1 MNFFQ
6 FEDETKIEEECSA
19 DKDHV
24 TEAAKTAFGITY
36 LYPWQ
41 RIVISNILEPNAD
54 NNRQI
59 VLLPTG
65 AGKSLCFLTPALL
78 LKGPTLVIYPLLALM
93 ADQKRRM
100 EDGKLNSVEFR
111 GGQTAE
117 ERVENFAKIQ
127 SGAQIILAN
136 PEVLQSQTLVERLSL
151 CNIQHIAIDEAHC
164 VSEWGDSFRP
174 SYLALG
180 KIIDRINPPVVTA
193 FTATASPSVLSRI
206 SEVLFHGK
214 SHIVKSDF
222 DRPNIHYY
230 VQNAY
235 AKKRAAFRLA
245 VLEQKPLIIFCGTR
259 AKSED
264 MARELSEY
272 LGRDKVRFYHAGLE
286 REEKTAVEKW
296 FYNKTDAVLCCTV
309 AFGMGVDKKDIHT
322 VIHLEPSANAENYL
336 QESGRAA
343 RDGSIGKGI
352 LLWSPGDSV
361 HFSRY
366 KNGSRERVM
375 KEFAEA
381 DTCRRQVLLD
391 ALAGEQAVCDGCD
404 VCINKRGADF
414 AWDAELA
421 LNFIRHHRKMYD
433 WMELGDRLLDL
444 FNRHDEK
451 KFGMHIWEGADI
463 EQILFQLKR
472 KRLIRTCLW
481 PWFGKVDCSHKKQK
495 PLPTFYFSR
504 KWLHLQGKEI
514 RLSHAKRELKLKF
527 LRSLSHFSSRS
538 S

>member
-1 MNFFQ
+1 MNYIQ
-6 FEDETKIEEECSA
+6 LEKESIAEEESSVE
-19 DKDHV
+19 KDYV
-24 TEAAKTAFGITY
+24 TEAAKNAFGISY

-78 LKGPTLVIYPLLALM
+78 LRGPTLVIYPLLALM

-100 EDGKLNSVEFR
+100 VDGSLKCVEFR
-111 GGQTAE
+111 GGQSPE
-117 ERVENFAKIQ
+117 EREENFAGIRQ
-127 SGAQIILAN
+127 GAQIIIAN
-136 PEVLQSQTLVERLSL
+136 PEVLQSQTLVERLSQ

-193 FTATASPSVLSRI
+193 FTATASPPVLSRI

-214 SHIVKSDF
+214 SHVVKSEF

-230 VQNAY
+230 VRNAY
-235 AKKRAAFRLA
+235 AKKREAFRLA
-245 VLEQKPLIIFCGTR
+245 VTEQKPLIIFCGTR

-272 LGRDKVRFYHAGLE
+272 MGHDKVRFYHAGLE
-286 REEKTAVEKW
+286 REEKTTVEKW
-296 FYNKTDAVLCCTV
+296 FYDKTDAVLCCTV

-322 VIHLEPSANAENYL
+322 VIHLEPSNNAENYL

-366 KNGSRERVM
+366 KEGSRERVM

-381 DTCRRQVLLD
+381 HTCRRQILLD
-391 ALAGEQAVCDGCD
+391 ALAGEQAACDGCD
-404 VCINKRGADF
+404 VCLNKKEADF

-421 LNFIRHHRKMYD
+421 LKYIRHHRKMFD
-433 WMELGDRLLDL
+433 LRELSDKLLDL

-451 KFGMHIWEGADI
+451 EFGMHIWEASDI
-463 EQILFQLKR
+463 EQILHQLKR

-495 PLPTFYFSR
+495 PLPAVYYGR
-504 KWLHLQGKEI
+504 KWLYLQSLEI
-514 RLSHAKRELKLKF
+514 KLLRPLSLYPF
-527 LRSLSHFSSRS
+527 LSRSSSRS

>member
-6 FEDETKIEEECSA
+6 LEEESIIEEEGLYE
-19 DKDHV
+19 KDYV
-24 TEAAKTAFGITY
+24 TEEAKKAFGITY

-41 RIVISNILEPNAD
+41 RIVIGNILEPDEN

-93 ADQKRRM
+93 SDQKRRM
-100 EDGKLNSVEFR
+100 QEGNLKCVEFR
-111 GGQTAE
+111 GGQSEE
-117 ERVENFAKIQ
+117 ERNLNFETIKQ
-127 SGAQIILAN
+127 GAQIILAN
-136 PEVLQSQTLVERLSL
+136 PEVLQSQTLVERLSH

-180 KIIDRINPPVVTA
+180 KIIDKINPPVVTA
-193 FTATASPSVLSRI
+193 FTATASPPVLDRI
-206 SEVLFHGK
+206 SEILFHGK
-214 SHIVKSDF
+214 SHVVKSDF

-230 VQNAY
+230 VRNAY
-235 AKKRAAFRLA
+235 AKKREAFRLA
-245 VLEQKPLIIFCGTR
+245 VTEQKPLIIFCGTR

-286 REEKTAVEKW
+286 REEKTEVEKW
-296 FYNKTDAVLCCTV
+296 FYGKTDAVLCCTV

-343 RDGSIGKGI
+343 RDGSIGKAI
-352 LLWSPGDSV
+352 LLWSPEDSV

-366 KNGSRERVM
+366 GKGSRERVM

-381 DTCRRQVLLD
+381 YTCRRQILLD
-391 ALAGEQAVCDGCD
+391 ALKGEQAACDGCD
-404 VCINKRGADF
+404 VCINKKGADF

-421 LNFIRHHRKMYD
+421 LKFIRRHRKMFN
-433 WMELGDRLLDL
+433 WMEMTEKLQEV

-451 KFGMHIWEGADI
+451 TFGMHIWDGQDI
-463 EQILFQLKR
+463 ERILFQLKR

-481 PWFGKVDCSHKKQK
+481 PWFGKIDCAGKKQK
-495 PLPTFYFSR
+495 PLSTVYYSR
-504 KWLHLQGKEI
+504 KWLHLQSREI
-514 RLSHAKRELKLKF
+514 KL
-527 LRSLSHFSSRS
+527 LRSLSLYLSHFFSRS

>member
-1 MNFFQ
+1 MG
-6 FEDETKIEEECSA
+6 TLSM
-19 DKDHV
+19 
-24 TEAAKTAFGITY
+24 T
-36 LYPWQ
+36 
-41 RIVISNILEPNAD
+41 
-54 NNRQI
+54 
-59 VLLPTG
+59 
-65 AGKSLCFLTPALL
+65 FL
-78 LKGPTLVIYPLLALM
+78 
-93 ADQKRRM
+93 
-100 EDGKLNSVEFR
+100 
-111 GGQTAE
+111 
-117 ERVENFAKIQ
+117 
-127 SGAQIILAN
+127 
-136 PEVLQSQTLVERLSL
+136 
-151 CNIQHIAIDEAHC
+151 
-164 VSEWGDSFRP
+164 
-174 SYLALG
+174 
-180 KIIDRINPPVVTA
+180 
-193 FTATASPSVLSRI
+193 
-206 SEVLFHGK
+206 
-214 SHIVKSDF
+214 
-222 DRPNIHYY
+222 
-230 VQNAY
+230 
-235 AKKRAAFRLA
+235 
-245 VLEQKPLIIFCGTR
+245 
-259 AKSED
+259 
-264 MARELSEY
+264 
-272 LGRDKVRFYHAGLE
+272 
-286 REEKTAVEKW
+286 
-296 FYNKTDAVLCCTV
+296 
-309 AFGMGVDKKDIHT
+309 

-336 QESGRAA
+336 QESGRVA

-514 RLSHAKRELKLKF
+514 RLSHAKRELKLNF

>member
-6 FEDETKIEEECSA
+6 LEEESIIEEEGLYE
-19 DKDHV
+19 KDYV
-24 TEAAKTAFGITY
+24 TEEAKKAFGITY

-41 RIVISNILEPNAD
+41 RIVIGNILEPDEN

-93 ADQKRRM
+93 SDQKRRM
-100 EDGKLNSVEFR
+100 QEGNLKCVEFR
-111 GGQTAE
+111 GGQSEE
-117 ERVENFAKIQ
+117 ERNLNFETIKQ
-127 SGAQIILAN
+127 GAQIILAN
-136 PEVLQSQTLVERLSL
+136 PEVLQSQTLVERLSH

-180 KIIDRINPPVVTA
+180 KIIDKINPPVVTA
-193 FTATASPSVLSRI
+193 FTATASPPVLDRI
-206 SEVLFHGK
+206 SEILFHGK
-214 SHIVKSDF
+214 SHVVKSDF

-230 VQNAY
+230 VRNAY
-235 AKKRAAFRLA
+235 AKKREAFRLA
-245 VLEQKPLIIFCGTR
+245 VTEQKPLIIFCGTR

-286 REEKTAVEKW
+286 REEKTEVEKW
-296 FYNKTDAVLCCTV
+296 FYGKTDAVLCCTV

-343 RDGSIGKGI
+343 RDGSIGKAL
-352 LLWSPGDSV
+352 LLWSPEDSV

-366 KNGSRERVM
+366 
-375 KEFAEA
+375 
-381 DTCRRQVLLD
+381 
-391 ALAGEQAVCDGCD
+391 
-404 VCINKRGADF
+404 
-414 AWDAELA
+414 
-421 LNFIRHHRKMYD
+421 
-433 WMELGDRLLDL
+433 
-444 FNRHDEK
+444 
-451 KFGMHIWEGADI
+451 
-463 EQILFQLKR
+463 
-472 KRLIRTCLW
+472 
-481 PWFGKVDCSHKKQK
+481 GK
-495 PLPTFYFSR
+495 
-504 KWLHLQGKEI
+504 
-514 RLSHAKRELKLKF
+514 
-527 LRSLSHFSSRS
+527 
-538 S
+538 

>member
-1 MNFFQ
+1 MNFIQ
-6 FEDETKIEEECSA
+6 LEEENSIEERDWLEEDFSA
-19 DKDHV
+19 EKDYV
-24 TEAAKTAFGITY
+24 TEKAKEAFGITY

-41 RIVISNILEPNAD
+41 RIVIGNILEPNQD
-54 NNRQI
+54 NRRQI

-78 LKGPTLVIYPLLALM
+78 LEGPTLVIYPLLALM
-93 ADQKRRM
+93 SDQKRRM
-100 EDGKLNSVEFR
+100 DQGNLKSVEFR
-111 GGQTAE
+111 GGQSHE
-117 ERVENFAKIQ
+117 EREENFAKIRQ
-127 SGAQIILAN
+127 GAEVILAN
-136 PEVLQSQTLVERLSL
+136 PEVLQNQTLVERLSQ

-174 SYLALG
+174 SYLELG
-180 KIIDRINPPVVTA
+180 KIIDKINPPSVTA
-193 FTATASPSVLSRI
+193 FTATASPSVLERI

-214 SHIVKSDF
+214 SHVVKSDF

-235 AKKRAAFRLA
+235 AKKKAAFRLA
-245 VLEQKPLIIFCGTR
+245 VMEEKPLIIFCGTR

-264 MARELSEY
+264 MARELSQY

-286 REEKTAVEKW
+286 REEKTEVEKW
-296 FYNKTDAVLCCTV
+296 FYDKKDAVLCCTV

-322 VIHLEPSANAENYL
+322 VIHLEPSPNAENYL

-343 RDGSIGKGI
+343 RDGSIGKAI
-352 LLWSPGDSV
+352 LLWSPSDSV

-366 KNGSRERVM
+366 REESRERVI

-381 DTCRRQVLLD
+381 STCRRQILLD
-391 ALAGEQAVCDGCD
+391 ALKGEKAACDGCD
-404 VCINKRGADF
+404 VCLNGRPADF
-414 AWDAELA
+414 AWDADFA
-421 LNFIRHHRKMYD
+421 LKFIRSHRKMYD
-433 WMELGDRLLDL
+433 WMELTERLLEA

-451 KFGMHIWEGADI
+451 MFGMHVWDGQDI

-472 KRLIRTCLW
+472 KRLIRTSLW
-481 PWFGKVDCSHKKQK
+481 PWLGKVDCTRKKEK
-495 PLPTFYFSR
+495 PLPALYCSR
-504 KWLHLQGKEI
+504 KWLRLQSLEFRI
-514 RLSHAKRELKLKF
+514 LRPLSLFPYL
-527 LRSLSHFSSRS
+527 SRS